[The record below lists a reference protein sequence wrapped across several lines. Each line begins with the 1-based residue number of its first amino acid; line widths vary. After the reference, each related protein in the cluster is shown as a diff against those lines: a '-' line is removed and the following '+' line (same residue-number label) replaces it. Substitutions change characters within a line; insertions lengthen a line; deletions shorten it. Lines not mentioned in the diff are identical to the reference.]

1 VTVAS
6 YACPVPSEAGKT
18 APDAPKDPATAA
30 VIEAAGAL
38 GAWRLAA
45 AAHAGQR
52 RDANLRPYIQH
63 PERVAVLVAG
73 EGGDDAMVAAALLH
87 DVIEDTEIEIE
98 RIEREFGADVAALV
112 AAMTD
117 DRTIGDYEARK
128 DALRDQ
134 VREAGERAALIYAS
148 DKLANSSDLRGAYG
162 EIGEDVAGRLKIS
175 LDGRIRIWRDDL
187 EMCRELLGERAVV
200 GDLDAMLTGLEDDR
214 RRAAAA

>member
-1 VTVAS
+1 
-6 YACPVPSEAGKT
+6 
-18 APDAPKDPATAA
+18 
-30 VIEAAGAL
+30 
-38 GAWRLAA
+38 
-45 AAHAGQR
+45 
-52 RDANLRPYIQH
+52 
-63 PERVAVLVAG
+63 VLVAG